1 MTSEEEE
8 RPRFVTGGYGR
19 HRRQWV
25 KQIAI
30 VTNWFWSSEFMC
42 MKTTYS
48 SHTKTKMTD
57 MNKGYTLIIMLPA
70 VHPNV
75 RVNNH
80 LCAK

>member
-1 MTSEEEE
+1 
-8 RPRFVTGGYGR
+8 
-19 HRRQWV
+19 
-25 KQIAI
+25 
-30 VTNWFWSSEFMC
+30 MC

-75 RVNNH
+75 RVNH
-80 LCAK
+80 LWCEVIQDGMETTGLIQGRSLFDPFHQCIISQGST